1 MFFPLA
7 KLLGQQDARLGTQ
20 RLFRLHPAQLAYFL
34 DEVWGSARR
43 TPQIP
48 DPSGASD
55 LVFFAGFFDDT
66 VLDALDLPTQPGD
79 DTFTSTDGI
88 NAFLVPSGIN
98 TTGPFEWSGRPATGL
113 FCPPLL
119 WYHLAY
125 AYVLESTGIVEIFAE
140 VVRRLVV
147 GETLGVLTPDSIAW
161 LRTTEQLFFRD
172 LPTFSVASV
181 LSEVRP
187 YDRVNRRNAYWR
199 MFGLDLAHPVPPLW
213 AGSGPLADWK
223 GLTGP
228 VNLDFRQKWSEW
240 LRQIWIG
247 VENRANTSGSNPAD
261 PSYIALL
268 SRAIRDLLGNRRRG
282 GALAREEFA
291 YVTMLNW
298 LHLTVDTDTSVVI
311 DLQATASNPA
321 DRLGALGQKV
331 GITPAL
337 RSRELFDL
345 SEPMSTLLRG
355 IELGLFDTEAT
366 ATTLFTADTNIFR
379 DVLDVINNWQSATGE
394 RVKERPGS
402 PLPAAYGTSAQP
414 LRVPVPAAAPAT
426 GTAAAN
432 AAPVQLTTPSANG
445 QQR

>member
-1 MFFPLA
+1 M
-7 KLLGQQDARLGTQ
+7 K
-20 RLFRLHPAQLAYFL
+20 
-34 DEVWGSARR
+34 
-43 TPQIP
+43 
-48 DPSGASD
+48 
-55 LVFFAGFFDDT
+55 
-66 VLDALDLPTQPGD
+66 
-79 DTFTSTDGI
+79 
-88 NAFLVPSGIN
+88 
-98 TTGPFEWSGRPATGL
+98 FEWSGQPGDRL

-119 WYHLAY
+119 WHHLAY

-147 GETLGVLTPDSIAW
+147 GETLGVLSPDSIAW

-187 YDRVNRRNAYWR
+187 YDRANRRNAYWR

-228 VNLDFRQKWSEW
+228 VNLDFRQKWSEL

-298 LHLTVDTDTSVVI
+298 LHLTVDTDTSVVV

-366 ATTLFTADTNIFR
+366 ATTLFTDGTNIFR

-414 LRVPVPAAAPAT
+414 LRVPVPAAASAT

>member
-7 KLLGQQDARLGTQ
+7 ELLGTQ
-20 RLFRLHPAQLAYFL
+20 KLFRLHPIQLAYFL

-48 DPSGASD
+48 DPSGEKD

-66 VLDALDLPTQPGD
+66 VLDALDLPTQPD
-79 DTFTSTDGI
+79 DDPFPPTGAF
-88 NAFLVPSGIN
+88 NAFLAPSGIN
-98 TTGPFEWSGRPATGL
+98 TGRFEWSGQSATGL

-119 WYHLAY
+119 WHHLAY

-187 YDRVNRRNAYWR
+187 YDRANRRNAYWR

-228 VNLDFRQKWSEW
+228 VNLDFRQKWSEL

-247 VENRANTSGSNPAD
+247 VENRDNKTGSNPAD

-268 SRAIRDLLGNRRRG
+268 SRAIKDLLGNRRRG

-298 LHLTVDTDTSVVI
+298 LHLTVDTDTSVII
-311 DLQATASNPA
+311 DLQATASSPA

-345 SEPMSTLLRG
+345 AEPMSTLLRG
-355 IELGLFDTEAT
+355 IELGLFDTETT
-366 ATTLFTADTNIFR
+366 ATTLFTDGTNIFR

-426 GTAAAN
+426 GTAA
-432 AAPVQLTTPSANG
+432 PVQLTTPSANG